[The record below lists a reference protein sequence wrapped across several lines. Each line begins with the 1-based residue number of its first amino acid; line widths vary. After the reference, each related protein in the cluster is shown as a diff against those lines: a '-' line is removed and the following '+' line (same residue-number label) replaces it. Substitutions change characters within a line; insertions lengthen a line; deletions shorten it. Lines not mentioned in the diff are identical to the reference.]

1 MNSSRTN
8 AERRFLQQYM
18 ETYGS
23 NEWMQAESESIA
35 KNARQM
41 NHPLKSVRNLNL
53 ANIPYGAVMPVMN
66 REDEVTYMDVPFGEQ
81 VYLQENLN
89 SAGRPRRVYALQT
102 VKGLRQTNPFT
113 RRPFAAGNIK
123 RVKRNNR

>member
-1 MNSSRTN
+1 MEFVASVRNQSLANILYDAVMPVMNT
-8 AERRFLQQYM
+8 
-18 ETYGS
+18 
-23 NEWMQAESESIA
+23 
-35 KNARQM
+35 
-41 NHPLKSVRNLNL
+41 SVRNLRL

-81 VYLQENLN
+81 VYLQDNLN

-123 RVKRNNR
+123 RVKRNNRR